1 MELLLSELDR
11 QQLCDFIR
19 VECANDRH
27 FQQRFLALGNGILP
41 SFKPADYRARI
52 MDVIEDFGDRHG
64 FVEYNKTSRLN
75 RAICEII
82 DEADMA
88 IYNDQWDVAQAIL
101 DGVATSGED
110 ILYCGDDSAGDL
122 GDILNYCF
130 QKWHILSS
138 DELLPEAKKSELFEL
153 CLTHFSEGCLKEFDW
168 WWDWIQMSIQLAD
181 DEEKLERIIQELDK
195 VINIK
200 GDEWGVNYN
209 RQVAQRYKLEV
220 MSRRGT
226 PGEQLEFMYE
236 NVGNPDFRRRLLQI
250 AWDKGDYKEVL
261 RLAVDGAAYD
271 SDYAGLVNDW
281 RKWELKVYRQI
292 QDCAGSLRLYQYFF
306 FNGGRFG
313 EEAYS
318 MENMYS
324 QMKSIVPKEE
334 WKDFV
339 VTLLKEAASS
349 RSYFR
354 MLFIY
359 SQEKMWDRYMGYLR
373 KSPAINELDE
383 APEEVWELYKDELV
397 QLYAACVRSFFK
409 RASSRNAYCEG
420 VSLLRKLINY
430 GGRTEVDSIIQ
441 DQKNRTPRRPALIDE
456 LSKLEKELLNY
467 SSRHYVQKEEQASV
481 RGGSLF

>member
-1 MELLLSELDR
+1 MKRKGVNDIESLLSELDK

-27 FQQRFLALGNGILP
+27 FQQRFLSVGIGILSP
-41 SFKPADYRARI
+41 PKLSDYHTRI

-64 FVEYNKTSRLN
+64 YVEYSKTFRLN
-75 RAICEII
+75 RAICQII
-82 DEADMA
+82 DEADVA
-88 IYNDQWDVAQAIL
+88 IQNYQWDVAQTIL
-101 DGVATSGED
+101 DSIATSGEY
-110 ILYCGDDSAGDL
+110 ILCCGDDSAGEL
-122 GDILNYCF
+122 GDILHYCF
-130 QKWHILSS
+130 QKWHELSS
-138 DELLPEAKKSELFEL
+138 DELLPEGKKSELFEL
-153 CLTHFSEGCLKEFDW
+153 SLTHFAEGCLIEYDW
-168 WWDWIQMSIQLAD
+168 WWDWIRMAIQLAD
-181 DEEKLERIIQELDK
+181 DEEKQERIIQELDK

-209 RQVAQRYKLEV
+209 RQVAQQHKLEI

-226 PGEQLEFMYE
+226 PEDQLKFMYE
-236 NVGNPDFRRRLLQI
+236 NVVNPDFRKRLLKM
-250 AWDKGDYKEVL
+250 AWDRGDYKEVL
-261 RLAVDGAAYD
+261 RLAVDGAIHD

-281 RKWELKVYRQI
+281 RKWELKVYRQV
-292 QDCAGSLRLYQYFF
+292 QDFAGSLRLYQYFF

-339 VTLLKEAASS
+339 VTLLKEAASI

-359 SQEKMWDRYMGYLR
+359 SQEKMWDKYMDYLR
-373 KSPAINELDE
+373 KSPEINEFDE
-383 APEEVWELYKDELV
+383 APEDVWELYKDELV

-430 GGRTEVDSIIQ
+430 GGRIEVDKIIKE
-441 DQKNRTPRRPALIDE
+441 QKNRTPRRPALIDE
-456 LSKLEKELLNY
+456 LSKLEK
-467 SSRHYVQKEEQASV
+467 
-481 RGGSLF
+481 